1 MTDRR
6 RGLMGAAKGRLP
18 AGYTELKYLES
29 SGHQYI
35 NTNVVGAEGDIVT
48 VKGRLVAQYSWGLIC
63 GTHPSGSWTNCYA
76 SLQATQRG
84 DIIQAMTGARSGG
97 IDAFRYNEPSSVT
110 FDYAALKA
118 YAEGVELGALQTP
131 NSTLKPWTLFGANN
145 TGKAQPE
152 LEGKPIV
159 YFASVVR
166 NGSYVREFVPCIR
179 NSDGKP
185 GMFDL
190 AGSVCQ
196 LSNSPLYIN
205 SGSGEFGYETL
216 DGVHVA
222 PV

>member
-6 RGLMGAAKGRLP
+6 RGLMGVAKGRLP

-35 NTNVVGAEGDIVT
+35 DTLIYPEDNDIVT
-48 VKGRLVAQYSWGLIC
+48 VKSKLNEAVAYGLTC
-63 GTHPSGSWTNCYA
+63 GTHQYGTWNGCYA
-76 SLQATQRG
+76 STQAT
-84 DIIQAMTGARSGG
+84 ANGARLRAMVRQGYGIEVSG
-97 IDAFRYNEPSSVT
+97 YNEAVSVT
-110 FDYAALKA
+110 FDYTALKL
-118 YAEGVELGALQTP
+118 YVEGVEFGNLDAFASG
-131 NSTLKPWTLFGANN
+131 LKPWTLFGSNN
-145 TGKAQPE
+145 VGKEQ
-152 LEGKPIV
+152 LEITGKPIV
-159 YFASVVR
+159 YFASVMR
-166 NGSYVREFVPCIR
+166 NGSYVRNFVPCIR

-190 AGSVCQ
+190 AGSVCP

-222 PV
+222 AV